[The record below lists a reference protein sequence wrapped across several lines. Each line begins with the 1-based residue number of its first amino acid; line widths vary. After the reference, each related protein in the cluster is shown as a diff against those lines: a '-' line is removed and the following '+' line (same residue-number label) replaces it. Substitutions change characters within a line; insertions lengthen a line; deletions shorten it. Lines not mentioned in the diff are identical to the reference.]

1 MIAIILS
8 AGKSSRLISNKN
20 NTPKTFR
27 KLNNKV
33 IINFQI
39 NKCLDNNFKKIY
51 INILLKNKKYLNL
64 IEKPYLKYLKIFTEK
79 KPLGTLGGVLK
90 MSEYLYQK
98 DILIIYGDNITN
110 CNYYK
115 MMDQHIRCN
124 SEFTIGYYLKKNPY
138 YSGIIYTKKNKV
150 VSFEEKKTKKNNE
163 KFKVNAGIYIIKTK
177 ILKDIKKKKFF
188 DFAKDLIPFLIKEK
202 KKISLFKVNKIYTF
216 DNQYLF
222 NKNKKITI

>member
-163 KFKVNAGIYIIKTK
+163 KFKVNAGIYIIKKKFLYSKLIKFTLLIINIYLIK
-177 ILKDIKKKKFF
+177 IKK
-188 DFAKDLIPFLIKEK
+188 LPFSFYFL
-202 KKISLFKVNKIYTF
+202 
-216 DNQYLF
+216 
-222 NKNKKITI
+222 

>member
-8 AGKSSRLISNKN
+8 AGKSSRLITNKN

-27 KLNNKV
+27 KINNKI

-39 NKCLDNNFKKIY
+39 NKCLDNKFKKIY
-51 INILLKNKKYLNL
+51 INILLKNKKYINT
-64 IEKPYLKYLKIFTEK
+64 IEKSYLKYLKIFTEK

-90 MSEYLYQK
+90 MLEHLNLK
-98 DILIIYGDNITN
+98 DVLIIYGDNITN

-115 MMDQHIRCN
+115 MMKKHIH
-124 SEFTIGYYLKKNPY
+124 SKSDFTIGYYLKKNPY

-150 VSFEEKKTKKNNE
+150 INFEEKRTKRNNK

-177 ILKDIKKKKFF
+177 ILKDIKKKNFF
-188 DFAKDLIPFLIKEK
+188 DFAKDLIPFLIKDK
-202 KKISLFKVNKIYTF
+202 KKISLYKVNKIYTF

-222 NKNKKITI
+222 NKNKRITI